1 MVASTFAV
9 SAAAVVVLASLS
21 KALFLSANPI
31 SMLPW
36 MFLGS
41 AGITAISSLV
51 YVALMKRFSL
61 EARFPALLGV
71 VVATLVALRLAFP
84 LQPKLISV
92 LILLWCP
99 TAGHLVVVQ
108 SWNMA
113 SSLLPTRQ
121 GKRLFPVLAA
131 ITTLGAAVGGG
142 FVQVLLNW
150 IGAEDLL
157 LLGALLLGW
166 PLLRVRSVIRQLLES
181 ISRGAT
187 DQPDEISPS
196 KAEQDSEVSER
207 TPKSEVVRGLRS
219 ITKKPLLTEIAVFVF
234 LLQAAS
240 LLIDYQ
246 FSAELKPKFSKDE
259 LAAFLGTFYWSSNL
273 VVLVLTLLVTS
284 RFVRLVGIGVA
295 LSASAIVLGTGSAL
309 YVGAALTN
317 VVPAFWVI
325 AATAFAERIAQ
336 YSFTKP
342 AQQMAFMPLQTR
354 GGERAKTLIDGVV
367 YRLATAT
374 VSVLLLVAAPDLAS
388 QFRLSPPAVIACAVV
403 VYLGVRIGP
412 HYRRAL
418 FEALRARRLDPTVAR
433 CLQNGLDSGAISEVQ
448 QRLLSGEPRK
458 LRAALDIATE
468 LSLELP
474 QAQLAKLAEHDDET
488 IARAALRLMG
498 VLGRAPDNKTLKRI
512 LNPDRPPR
520 VLRALLQL
528 LGAHASSEIADA
540 VRPLTKHPDPSVA
553 SAACVLRIRALGGS
567 VEQTLDEEITAGDQ
581 PDERS
586 TSGPRR
592 ITGMTRAGDFARELP
607 ELLDN
612 PKSQVRRDAIE
623 QMGQLALPFF
633 MAPLIAC
640 LVKSD
645 VRKENIG
652 ALAHYGERV
661 LPAIGEHLGDL
672 QLSQGARIALLQVL
686 ERIGSLAAVE
696 VLVEQCRSADPLLK
710 HHAVKSLW
718 RVALDEEAP
727 RPSKTTLTAL
737 VLEQIEA
744 LRTLAA
750 VEVAAVGLMSQRRA
764 FFVAELQ
771 LAQQLAEARA
781 FRLLG
786 ILYERD
792 PLHRAFIHYDSAVQ
806 RVRSNALELLE
817 QHIADPKLHAFVPLV
832 ERSEDLEGNLRPKSI
847 VYQALE
853 ARGSVDNLLTSE
865 HGWLKR
871 VWDWALARD
880 EEARTSLDYDDPLDR
895 VVLLKRFPVFQEL
908 SGQQLLGLGN
918 KLERL
923 VPEPGEHIV
932 EAGALD
938 SSIFWV
944 LKGQVEIVLAGE
956 AIAKLG
962 QHECFGE
969 MAAIDAAPRWAT
981 VRSAT
986 PDTIVLR
993 LSSEVLQDAIDLNPA
1008 LLRGIIA
1015 VLSRRLREAI
1025 ARS

>member
-31 SMLPW
+31 STLPW

-41 AGITAISSLV
+41 AGITAISSLI

-61 EARFPALLGV
+61 EARFPALLGI

-84 LQPKLISV
+84 LQPKLVSV

-131 ITTLGAAVGGG
+131 ITTLGAAMGGG

-166 PLLRVRSVIRQLLES
+166 PFLRIRGVIRHLVDS
-181 ISRGAT
+181 VSRGGT
-187 DQPDEISPS
+187 DPDEQDPS
-196 KAEQDSEVSER
+196 VAEEESDVSER
-207 TPKSEVVRGLRS
+207 APKSEVVSGLRS
-219 ITKKPLLTEIAVFVF
+219 ITKKPLLGEIAVFVF

-284 RFVRLVGIGVA
+284 RFVRLVGIGLA
-295 LSASAIVLGTGSAL
+295 LSASAIVLGLGSAL
-309 YVGAALTN
+309 YVGASLTSI
-317 VVPAFWVI
+317 VPAFWVI

-418 FEALRARRLDPTVAR
+418 LEALRARRLAPSVAR
-433 CLQNGLDSGAISEVQ
+433 YLQNGLDSGAISEVQ

-458 LRAALDIATE
+458 LLAALDIASE
-468 LSLELP
+468 LALP
-474 QAQLAKLAEHDDET
+474 IPDAQLAELAEHDDEGV
-488 IARAALRLMG
+488 ARAALRLMG
-498 VLGRAPDNKTLKRI
+498 VLGREPDGATLKRI
-512 LNPDRPPR
+512 LNPSRPPR

-528 LGAHASSEIADA
+528 LGAHATHEIAEA
-540 VRPLTKHPDPSVA
+540 VRPLTKHRDPSVA
-553 SAACVLRIRALGGS
+553 SAACVLRIRAVGGS
-567 VEQTLDEEITAGDQ
+567 FELTLDDEITAGEQ
-581 PDERS
+581 PD
-586 TSGPRR
+586 TNTKNKQPR

-612 PKSQVRRDAIE
+612 PESKVRRDAIE

-633 MAPLIAC
+633 VPPLIAC

-645 VRKENIG
+645 ARKETIA
-652 ALAHYGERV
+652 ALARYGERV
-661 LPAIGEHLGDL
+661 LPAISKHLGDP
-672 QLSQGARIALLQVL
+672 QLSLAARIALLQAL
-686 ERIGSLAAVE
+686 ERIGSPASVE
-696 VLVEQCRSADPLLK
+696 VLVEQCSSSEPLLQ

-727 RPSKTTLTAL
+727 RPSKEVLKSL
-737 VLEQIEA
+737 VLAQIDL

-750 VEVAAVGLMSQRRA
+750 VEVAAVGKLSQRRA
-764 FFVAELQ
+764 FFIAELQ

-792 PLHRAFIHYDSAVQ
+792 ALQRAFIHYGSPVQ
-806 RVRSNALELLE
+806 RVRSNALELLD
-817 QHIADPKLHAFVPLV
+817 QHIADQKLRAFVPLV
-832 ERSEDLEGNLRPKSI
+832 ERSEDVEGNLRPKSI

-853 ARGSVDNLLTSE
+853 DRGSVENLLSNE

-871 VWDWALARD
+871 VWGWALARD
-880 EEARTSLDYDDPLDR
+880 EVARTSLDYDDPLDR
-895 VVLLKRFPVFQEL
+895 VVLLKRFGVFREM
-908 SGQQLLGLGN
+908 SGQQLLGLGA

-923 VPEPGEHIV
+923 SPAEGEHIV
-932 EAGALD
+932 EKGGQEN
-938 SSIFWV
+938 SIYWV
-944 LKGQVEIVLAGE
+944 LKGKVEVV
-956 AIAKLG
+956 IADEVIARVG
-962 QHECFGE
+962 HYECFGE
-969 MAAIDAAPRWAT
+969 MAAIDEAPRWAT
-981 VRSAT
+981 VRAAT
-986 PDTIVLR
+986 DDTIVLR
-993 LSSEVLQDAIDLNPA
+993 LPSEALQDAIDLNPA
-1008 LLRGIIA
+1008 LLRGIIE
-1015 VLSRRLREAI
+1015 VLTRRLRETI